1 MDDGLKIVLSPVQ
14 LAAALSDKSVTES
27 EKMSNRLMGGLGLVM
42 GTLELAGAT
51 ALCMAPEPT
60 GLTKAACIIVGAH
73 SMDSI
78 NSAANQVL
86 SGKNVRS
93 ATYRAAIEM
102 AKQFG
107 ADEDTAWKVGLTFDV
122 AIPVALSLGAG
133 AVRVAAIRTGRIK
146 LIQHES
152 VTGHTPGGHAILKHI
167 GKTQHELAARLKST
181 ENMARPPNA
190 ISSFTNI
197 NLAEKSV
204 SDAIKVNKEWIKI
217 WAASR
222 PGHNLNIKYDTG
234 KAIGYSLFRGSQ
246 KLTPAT
252 KVKVVLKYEL
262 YNGKPYYILTA
273 FPEV

>member
-1 MDDGLKIVLSPVQ
+1 MDDGIKIVMSPVQ
-14 LAAALSDKSVTES
+14 LAAALSDTTVTES
-27 EKMSNRLMGGLGLVM
+27 ETRTNRLMGGLGLVM

-51 ALCMAPEPT
+51 ALCIAPEPT
-60 GLTKAACIIVGAH
+60 GLTKAACAIVGAH

-78 NSAANQVL
+78 NTAANQVL

-93 ATYRAAIEM
+93 ATYRAAVEM

-107 ADEDTAWKVGLTFDV
+107 ADDDTAWKVGLTVDV
-122 AIPVALSLGAG
+122 AVPIALSLGLG
-133 AVRVAAIRTGRIK
+133 AARVAAVRTGRIK

-152 VTGHTPGGHAILKHI
+152 VTGNRPGGHAILKHI
-167 GKTQHELAARLKST
+167 GKTQGELATRLKST

-197 NLAEKSV
+197 DLAEKSV
-204 SDAIKVNKEWIKI
+204 SDALKVNKEWIKT
-217 WAASR
+217 WAASSPR
-222 PGHNLNIKYDTG
+222 HNFTITYDTG
-234 KAIGYSLFRGSQ
+234 RTIGYSLFRGSD
-246 KLTPAT
+246 KLTQAT
-252 KVKVVLKYEL
+252 KVKVVLKYEW